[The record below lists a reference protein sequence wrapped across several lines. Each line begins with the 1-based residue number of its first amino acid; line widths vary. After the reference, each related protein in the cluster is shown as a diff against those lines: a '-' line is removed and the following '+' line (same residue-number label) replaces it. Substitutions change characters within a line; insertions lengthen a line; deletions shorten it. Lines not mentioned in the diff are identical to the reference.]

1 MEVECSAHQMY
12 PVSKIQI
19 YVALILVVSPQL
31 QVIMNV
37 SVTKVSLEM
46 ELYVKVSSQ
55 SLSMP
60 Q

>member
-1 MEVECSAHQMY
+1 MECSAHQMY
-12 PVSKIQI
+12 RVSKIQI